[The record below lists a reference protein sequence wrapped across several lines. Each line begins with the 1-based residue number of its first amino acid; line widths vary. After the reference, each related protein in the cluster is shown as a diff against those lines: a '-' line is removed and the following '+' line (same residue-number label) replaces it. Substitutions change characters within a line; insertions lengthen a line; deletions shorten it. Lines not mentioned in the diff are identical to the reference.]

1 MSRTCTALGVCQS
14 HSPACNGCDQKK
26 VLESFDYLMASVQAS
41 RDTGCCVPF
50 GDCADT
56 EPTLT
61 PFERI
66 AYWGA
71 VGLSVGCSLVVV
83 FGTAGF
89 LLTKFL

>member
-1 MSRTCTALGVCQS
+1 MSRHNCDAASACQ
-14 HSPACNGCDQKK
+14 HRTPACLGCEHHALAQ
-26 VLESFDYLMASVQAS
+26 FVQAS
-41 RDTGCCVPF
+41 RDTGCCGPF

-83 FGTAGF
+83 FGTAGYLF
-89 LLTKFL
+89 TKLI

>member
-1 MSRTCTALGVCQS
+1 MSRHTCSALGVCQQRT
-14 HSPACNGCDQKK
+14 PACLGCEHHALAQ
-26 VLESFDYLMASVQAS
+26 FVQAS

-83 FGTAGF
+83 FGTAGYLF
-89 LLTKFL
+89 TQLI

>member
-1 MSRTCTALGVCQS
+1 MSRHNCGAASACQ
-14 HSPACNGCDQKK
+14 HRTPACLGCEHHALAQ
-26 VLESFDYLMASVQAS
+26 FVQAS

-83 FGTAGF
+83 FGTAGYLF
-89 LLTKFL
+89 TQLI